1 MTEANQNK
9 LKDELKTL
17 AKVAG
22 MNHLTTRIN
31 ELIDL
36 HGEIINRNM
45 TERHEILKYITD
57 AISGYQLIV
66 KARYL

>member
-1 MTEANQNK
+1 MVTAKNDME
-9 LKDELKTL
+9 DELKML

-22 MNHLTTRIN
+22 RNHLTTRIN

-36 HGEIINRNM
+36 HGAIINGNM
-45 TERHEILKYITD
+45 TEQHEILKYITD

-66 KARYL
+66 KDRYL